1 MDKVY
6 WFETQHEQLHVQ
18 GNHYGGG
25 STKQQRFNQIIRC
38 VRLEGEWSYY
48 TYWNKSES
56 KCY

>member
-25 STKQQRFNQIIRC
+25 STKQQSQPN
-38 VRLEGEWSYY
+38 
-48 TYWNKSES
+48 N
-56 KCY
+56 